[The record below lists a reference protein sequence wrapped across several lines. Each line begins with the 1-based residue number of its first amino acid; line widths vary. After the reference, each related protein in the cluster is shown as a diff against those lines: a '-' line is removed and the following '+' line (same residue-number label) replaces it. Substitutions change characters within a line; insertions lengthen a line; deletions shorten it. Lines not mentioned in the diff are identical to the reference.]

1 MLYELRLLA
10 KRCWIRKLSWLLY
23 ELRLFTK
30 RCWIHKLSRVLYELR
45 LFTKQCWI
53 HKISRVLYELQL
65 LTKRCWTHKVSRV
78 LYELQL
84 LTKRCWTHKVSRLLY
99 ELRLLAKRCWIYKS
113 SRVLNAVRIFPILF
127 LHLHCSQLEIEKPNL
142 FQFLFLSA
150 SPTSVG
156 VVTSD
161 FASGGRFKTFE
172 PNSFTTFPASIP
184 IHSDAVGRY
193 SNDRVF
199 IVNRLNRDNIQVLNP
214 QFGFTTEQEF
224 SVGQGKNPQ
233 DISVWNDKY
242 FISLYNSDELA
253 IYSRSNATKVGGVSF
268 SSLKETFSTSG
279 VPDSSVEASY
289 MIQEGSSLF
298 VLLQRLDRND
308 ASGYLPPNSDSY
320 LVEVDMDLNQ
330 IRTVYTLPF
339 RNPSSKIQK
348 LNLFGEP
355 HLVFSCVGR
364 VGFISQ
370 IDAGIIAFRL
380 TTRQFHPNRL
390 FAEETA
396 GGDIL
401 AFQIKND
408 ELGFAAVLDSKFT
421 KTIQA
426 FRPRTGERLGTLLE
440 IPGNIGI
447 SLSGLLLTNEGKLLV
462 GSTDFTRPGIYVY
475 DSNLGNVLL
484 NPVPSSVELT
494 PFDIFQLQNLQ

>member
-1 MLYELRLLA
+1 MNRSIVGYKPFLELIALRIFAARYLNFPYESRWGINALR
-10 KRCWIRKLSWLLY
+10 I
-23 ELRLFTK
+23 F
-30 RCWIHKLSRVLYELR
+30 
-45 LFTKQCWI
+45 
-53 HKISRVLYELQL
+53 
-65 LTKRCWTHKVSRV
+65 
-78 LYELQL
+78 
-84 LTKRCWTHKVSRLLY
+84 
-99 ELRLLAKRCWIYKS
+99 
-113 SRVLNAVRIFPILF
+113 AVRFLNFKYKPRRLIYVLQIFPILLF
-127 LHLHCSQLEIEKPNL
+127 PFHCGQLEIEKPSL

-172 PNSFTTFPASIP
+172 PNSFTTFPTSIP

-193 SNDRVF
+193 TNDRVF
-199 IVNRLNRDNIQVLNP
+199 IVNRLNRDSIQVLNP
-214 QFGFTTEQEF
+214 QLGFFTEQEF

-242 FISLYNSDELA
+242 FVSLYNSDELA
-253 IYSRSNATKVGGVSF
+253 IYSRYNGTKIGGVSF
-268 SSLKETFSTSG
+268 TSLRETFSTSG
-279 VPDSSVEASY
+279 IPDSSVESSY
-289 MIQEGSSLF
+289 MVQDGSSLF

-308 ASGYLPPNSDSY
+308 VSGYLPPNSDSY
-320 LVEVDMDLNQ
+320 LVEIDMDLNQ
-330 IRTVYTLPF
+330 IRAVYTLPY

-348 LNLFGEP
+348 VNLFGEP

-370 IDAGIIAFRL
+370 IDAGIVAFRL
-380 TTRQFHPNRL
+380 STRQFHPNRL
-390 FAEETA
+390 FAEEIA

-401 AFQIKND
+401 AFQIKNE
-408 ELGFAAVLDSKFT
+408 ELGFAAVLDAGFT
-421 KTIQA
+421 KTVQA
-426 FRPRTGERLGTLLE
+426 FRPRTGERIGTLLQ

-462 GSTDFTRPGIYVY
+462 GSTDFSRPGIYVY

-484 NPVPSSVELT
+484 NPIPSSVELT
-494 PFDIFQLQNLQ
+494 PFDIFQLQNLP

>member
-1 MLYELRLLA
+1 M
-10 KRCWIRKLSWLLY
+10 KKKLSN
-23 ELRLFTK
+23 
-30 RCWIHKLSRVLYELR
+30 
-45 LFTKQCWI
+45 
-53 HKISRVLYELQL
+53 
-65 LTKRCWTHKVSRV
+65 
-78 LYELQL
+78 
-84 LTKRCWTHKVSRLLY
+84 RLLY
-99 ELRLLAKRCWIYKS
+99 LVLENGKTKYKTAH
-113 SRVLNAVRIFPILF
+113 RKILF
-127 LHLHCSQLEIEKPNL
+127 LILFVFQCNQLEIEKPSL

-172 PNSFTTFPASIP
+172 PNSFTTFPTSIP

-199 IVNRLNRDNIQVLNP
+199 IVNRLNRDSIQVLNP
-214 QFGFTTEQEF
+214 QLGFFTEQEF

-233 DISVWNDKY
+233 DIAVWNDKY
-242 FISLYNSDELA
+242 FISLYNADELV
-253 IYSRSNATKVGGVSF
+253 IHSRSSGVKIGAVSF

-279 VPDSSVEASY
+279 IPDSSVEASY
-289 MIQEGSSLF
+289 MVQDGSSLF

-308 ASGYLPPNSDSY
+308 VSGYLPPNSDSL

-330 IRTVYTLPF
+330 IRAVYTLPY

-348 LNLFGEP
+348 VFLFGEP

-380 TTRQFHPNRL
+380 STRQFHPERL
-390 FAEETA
+390 YAEQVA

-401 AFQIKND
+401 SFQIKN
-408 ELGFAAVLDSKFT
+408 EEFGYASVLDAGFN
-421 KTIQA
+421 KTIQV
-426 FRPRTGERLGTLLE
+426 FRPRTGEKLGTLLQ

-462 GSTDFTRPGIYVY
+462 GSTDFSRPGIYVF
-475 DSNLGNVLL
+475 DTSIGNVLL
-484 NPVPSSVELT
+484 NPIPSSVELT
-494 PFDIFQLQNLQ
+494 PFDIFQLQNLP

>member
-1 MLYELRLLA
+1 M
-10 KRCWIRKLSWLLY
+10 
-23 ELRLFTK
+23 
-30 RCWIHKLSRVLYELR
+30 
-45 LFTKQCWI
+45 
-53 HKISRVLYELQL
+53 
-65 LTKRCWTHKVSRV
+65 
-78 LYELQL
+78 
-84 LTKRCWTHKVSRLLY
+84 
-99 ELRLLAKRCWIYKS
+99 
-113 SRVLNAVRIFPILF
+113 
-127 LHLHCSQLEIEKPNL
+127 EIEKPNL

-172 PNSFTTFPASIP
+172 PNSLTAFPTSIP
-184 IHSDAVGRY
+184 IHSDAIGRFT
-193 SNDRVF
+193 SDRVF
-199 IVNRLNRDNIQVLNP
+199 IVNRLNRDSIQVLNP
-214 QFGFTTEQEF
+214 QLGFFTEQEF

-242 FISLYNSDELA
+242 FISLYNSDELV
-253 IYSRSNATKVGGVSF
+253 IYSRYNGTKIGAISF
-268 SSLKETFSTSG
+268 ASLRETYSTSG
-279 VPDSSVEASY
+279 IPDSSVESSY
-289 MIQEGSSLF
+289 MIQDGTSLF

-308 ASGYLPPNSDSY
+308 VSGYLPPNSDSY
-320 LVEVDMDLNQ
+320 MVEIDMNLNQ
-330 IRTVYTLPF
+330 IRSVYTLPY

-348 LNLFGEP
+348 VNLFGEP
-355 HLVFSCVGR
+355 HLVLSCVGR

-380 TTRQFHPNRL
+380 STRQFLPNRL

-401 AFQIKND
+401 AFQIKNE
-408 ELGFAAVLDSKFT
+408 ELGFVAVLDAGFT

-426 FRPRTGERLGTLLE
+426 FRPRTGERIGTLLQ
-440 IPGNIGI
+440 IPGNVGI

-462 GSTDFTRPGIYVY
+462 GSTDFNRPGIYVY
-475 DSNLGNVLL
+475 DTNLGNVLL
-484 NPVPSSVELT
+484 NPIPSSVELT

>member
-1 MLYELRLLA
+1 MNRKKIESIASWDQGTIYAIRLFVGWSVGFGYQQLRGINA
-10 KRCWIRKLSWLLY
+10 
-23 ELRLFTK
+23 LRLFTV
-30 RCWIHKLSRVLYELR
+30 RFLSVISNTIRVICALR
-45 LFTKQCWI
+45 IFARKYTTYAYKSLRAI
-53 HKISRVLYELQL
+53 YA
-65 LTKRCWTHKVSRV
+65 
-78 LYELQL
+78 
-84 LTKRCWTHKVSRLLY
+84 
-99 ELRLLAKRCWIYKS
+99 LRLLPAKNYFQTFHKPNRSLCVY
-113 SRVLNAVRIFPILF
+113 AFTILSVF
-127 LHLHCSQLEIEKPNL
+127 FHLQCSQLEIEKPSL

-172 PNSFTTFPASIP
+172 PNSFTTFPTSIP

-193 SNDRVF
+193 TNDRVF
-199 IVNRLNRDNIQVLNP
+199 IVNRLNRDSIQVLNP
-214 QFGFTTEQEF
+214 QLGFFTEQEF

-242 FISLYNSDELA
+242 FVSLYNSDELA
-253 IYSRSNATKVGGVSF
+253 IYSRANGTKIGGVSF
-268 SSLKETFSTSG
+268 TSLRETYSTSG
-279 VPDSSVEASY
+279 IPDSSVESSY
-289 MIQEGSSLF
+289 MVQDGSSLF
-298 VLLQRLDRND
+298 ILLQRLDRND
-308 ASGYLPPNSDSY
+308 VSGYLPPNSDSY
-320 LVEVDMDLNQ
+320 LVEIDMDLNQ
-330 IRTVYTLPF
+330 IRTVYTLPY

-348 LNLFGEP
+348 VNLFGEP
-355 HLVFSCVGR
+355 YLVFSCVGR

-380 TTRQFHPNRL
+380 STRQFHPNRL

-401 AFQIKND
+401 AFQIKNE
-408 ELGFAAVLDSKFT
+408 ELGFAAVLDSGFT
-421 KTIQA
+421 KTVQA
-426 FRPRTGERLGTLLE
+426 FRPRTGERLGILLQ
-440 IPGNIGI
+440 IPGNVGI
-447 SLSGLLLTNEGKLLV
+447 SLSGLLLTSEGKLLV

-484 NPVPSSVELT
+484 NPIPSSVELT

>member
-1 MLYELRLLA
+1 MNRKKIGSIASWDHGIIYVIRLFAGWSVGFGYQQLRGINA
-10 KRCWIRKLSWLLY
+10 
-23 ELRLFTK
+23 LRLFTV
-30 RCWIHKLSRVLYELR
+30 RFLSVISNTIRGICALR
-45 LFTKQCWI
+45 IFARKYATFVYKPLRAI
-53 HKISRVLYELQL
+53 YVM
-65 LTKRCWTHKVSRV
+65 
-78 LYELQL
+78 
-84 LTKRCWTHKVSRLLY
+84 RLLPTRNY
-99 ELRLLAKRCWIYKS
+99 SQTSHKPNR
-113 SRVLNAVRIFPILF
+113 SRFVYAFTILSVF
-127 LHLHCSQLEIEKPNL
+127 FHLQCAQLEIEKPSL

-172 PNSFTTFPASIP
+172 PNSFTTFPTSIP

-193 SNDRVF
+193 TNDRVF
-199 IVNRLNRDNIQVLNP
+199 IVNRLNRDSIQVLNP
-214 QFGFTTEQEF
+214 QLGFITEQEF

-242 FISLYNSDELA
+242 FVSLYNSDELA
-253 IYSRSNATKVGGVSF
+253 IYSRANGTKMGGVSF
-268 SSLKETFSTSG
+268 TSLRETYSTSG
-279 VPDSSVEASY
+279 IPDSSVESSY
-289 MIQEGSSLF
+289 MVQDGSSLF
-298 VLLQRLDRND
+298 ILLQRLDRND
-308 ASGYLPPNSDSY
+308 VSGYLPPNSDSY
-320 LVEVDMDLNQ
+320 LVEIDMDLNQ
-330 IRTVYTLPF
+330 IRTVYTLPY

-348 LNLFGEP
+348 VNLFGEP
-355 HLVFSCVGR
+355 YLVFSCVGR

-380 TTRQFHPNRL
+380 STRQFHPNRL

-401 AFQIKND
+401 AFQIKNE
-408 ELGFAAVLDSKFT
+408 ELGFAAVLDSGFT
-421 KTIQA
+421 KTVQA
-426 FRPRTGERLGTLLE
+426 FRPRTGERLGILLQ
-440 IPGNIGI
+440 IPGNVGI
-447 SLSGLLLTNEGKLLV
+447 SLSGLLLTSEGKLLV

-484 NPVPSSVELT
+484 NPIPSSVELT